1 MRIVKDIYGN
11 DIIVS
16 VEEQRVIDQIT
27 PQRFIVKSELDDRSI
42 SIADSLISRGVLI
55 LRRVNGELVYAIM
68 RR

>member
-16 VEEQRVIDQIT
+16 VEEQRVIDQIKQ
-27 PQRFIVKSELDDRSI
+27 QRFIVKSELDDRSI

>member
-16 VEEQRVIDQIT
+16 VEEQRVIDQIKQ
-27 PQRFIVKSELDDRSI
+27 QRFIVKSELDDRSI
-42 SIADSLISRGVLI
+42 SIADNLISRGVLI

>member
-11 DIIVS
+11 DTIVS
-16 VEEQRVIDQIT
+16 VEEQRVIDQIK
-27 PQRFIVKSELDDRSI
+27 QHRFIIKSELDDRSI
-42 SIADSLISRGVLI
+42 SISDSLISRGILI